1 MRIPLR
7 TIQFIPT
14 FATFAAGDHLD
25 AVEVV
30 KHISEMPAI
39 QKVPVLDTIGLP
51 YAFDIQFTEGFY
63 FVLVAYLS
71 VRTLLR
77 VVVARVT
84 HHQDDHQ
91 DDHEDDHQDD
101 HQPSRS

>member
-7 TIQFIPT
+7 TVQFIPT
-14 FATFAAGDHLD
+14 FATTFAAGDHLD
-25 AVEVV
+25 ALQVV

-63 FVLVAYLS
+63 FVLLAYLS

-77 VVVARVT
+77 VVLARVT
-84 HHQDDHQ
+84 HHQDDH
-91 DDHEDDHQDD
+91 EDD